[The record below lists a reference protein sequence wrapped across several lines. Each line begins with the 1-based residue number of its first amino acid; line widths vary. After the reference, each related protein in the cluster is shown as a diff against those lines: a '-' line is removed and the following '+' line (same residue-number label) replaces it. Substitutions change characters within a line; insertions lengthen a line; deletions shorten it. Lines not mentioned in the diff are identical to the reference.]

1 MERGARVGVAYLYD
15 PAFLEHDAGL
25 GHPESPARLRGILDR
40 LERSGL
46 TEHVQRL
53 PVTAA
58 DDADILRV
66 HDSALLGRLKR
77 LADAGGGRLDPD
89 TSVGAGSYVA
99 ARMAAGAAVCGA
111 RAVWRGDVR
120 RAYALTRP
128 PGHHAER
135 ARAMGF
141 CLLNNVAVAAH
152 WLLAN
157 GGRRIAIVD
166 LDAHHGNGTA
176 EAFADDPRVLYV
188 SLHQY
193 PWYPS
198 TGDWREIG
206 RGAGE
211 GTELNV
217 PLPAE
222 SGDGNLLLAMDEI
235 VGPALRRFAPEMILV
250 SMGYDGHWADPLTW
264 LLYSLHGLYQAMA
277 RLVDLA
283 DALCEGRM
291 ALVLEGGYDL
301 EALGHGVAG
310 SLSALLGR
318 EYPDPL
324 GTATEPEPSIATLA
338 ATLTARHPILRRDD

>member
-1 MERGARVGVAYLYD
+1 MSVGYLYD

-25 GHPESPARLRGILDR
+25 GHPESPARLRAILDR

-46 TEHVQRL
+46 VEQVQRL
-53 PVTAA
+53 PVVPA
-58 DDADILRV
+58 DDEDILRV
-66 HDSALLGRLKR
+66 HGVTLLQRLNR
-77 LADAGGGRLDPD
+77 LTEVGGGRLDPD
-89 TSVGAGSYVA
+89 TSVGRGSYVA
-99 ARMAAGAAVCGA
+99 ARMAAGAALCGA
-111 RAVWRGDVR
+111 RDVWRGDIQRVF
-120 RAYALTRP
+120 ALTRP

-135 ARAMGF
+135 ERAMGF
-141 CLLNNVAVAAH
+141 CLLNNVAIAVH

-157 GGRRIAIVD
+157 GAHRIAIVD

-176 EAFADDPRVLYV
+176 AAFADDARVLYV
-188 SLHQY
+188 SIHQY

-198 TGDWREIG
+198 TGDWPQMG

-222 SGDGNLLLAMDEI
+222 SGDASLLLAMDEI
-235 VGPALRRFAPEMILV
+235 VRPAMRKFAPEMILV

-264 LLYSLHGLYQAMA
+264 LLYSLRGLYLAVA
-277 RLVDLA
+277 RLVDLSEE
-283 DALCEGRM
+283 LCRGRM

-310 SLSALLGR
+310 TLSALQGKD
-318 EYPDPL
+318 YPDPL
-324 GTATEPEPSIATLA
+324 GPATEPEPSIEALVA
-338 ATLTARHPILRRDD
+338 RIASRHPLLRGDD